1 MKDYKVSELAIFG
14 GNPIRKESF
23 PVWPRVTPEMKD
35 SLIDTFENQSWG
47 VGSETIDLFNA
58 EFAKMQD
65 AKFALSIHSGTS
77 AIWICLKAAG
87 IEAGDE
93 VILPSYTF
101 IATATAVV
109 LANAVPVFADID
121 LETGNINPVSVQ
133 SLITSKTKAIIPVHT
148 GGSPADLVS
157 LIDISKKHNIPI
169 IEDAAQAHGSML
181 NGNKVGAI
189 GLGGIFSFQTSKNM
203 SAGEG
208 GAIVSNDESF
218 IDACFSYHNCG
229 RVRNGKWYEHY
240 RMGSNLRMSALNAA
254 ILLPQIKSMDRDFLL
269 RERSRKIIDDGIDN
283 IDGLVPLK
291 QIQGTK
297 SSNHIYIIRYQKE
310 KFHNISREVFFKAM
324 QAEGVYTYKGWS
336 PLYKEPLFSI
346 NPKEYP
352 WLENIDY
359 NSLFHD
365 NTEVFAQEQA
375 VWLRQNHL
383 IGTDNDLEDIINAFE
398 KVTTEMRKKPD
409 RFKNIIT

>member
-1 MKDYKVSELAIFG
+1 MFKELAIFG
-14 GNPIRKESF
+14 GNPIREKPF
-23 PVWPRVTPEMKD
+23 PKWPRITNEIKD
-35 SLIDTFENQSWG
+35 SLINTYENEDWG
-47 VGSETIDLFNA
+47 VGSKTITSFNDQ
-58 EFAKMQD
+58 FASMQD
-65 AKFALSIHSGTS
+65 SKYALSIHSGTS

-121 LETGNINPVSVQ
+121 LETANIDPISVEK
-133 SLITSKTKAIIPVHT
+133 LITEKTKAIIPVHT
-148 GGSPADLVS
+148 GGAPADMSS
-157 LIDISKKHNIPI
+157 LLKISKNYKIPI
-169 IEDAAQAHGSML
+169 IEDAAQAHGSSY
-181 NGNKVGAI
+181 NDIKVGAL

-229 RVRNGKWYEHY
+229 RVRNGKWYEHF

-254 ILLPQIKSMDRDFLL
+254 VLLPQIKSTNEDFLL
-269 RERSRKIIDDGIDN
+269 REKSRNVLDN
-283 IDGLVPLK
+283 ALGSIEGLIPLK
-291 QIQGTK
+291 LTTGSR
-297 SSNHIYIIRYQKE
+297 SSNHIYIIRYKKE
-310 KFHNISREVFFKAM
+310 KFNNISREIFFKAM
-324 QAEGVYTYKGWS
+324 QAEGVFTYKGWS
-336 PLYKEPLFSI
+336 PLYKEPLFTV

-352 WLENIDY
+352 WLEGIDF

-365 NTEVFAQEQA
+365 NTEVFAEEQA

-383 IGTDNDLEDIINAFE
+383 IGSDKDLQDVINAFE
-398 KVTTEMRKKPD
+398 KVTSELKKSPGK
-409 RFKNIIT
+409 FKNITL

>member
-1 MKDYKVSELAIFG
+1 MRVYKLSELAIFG
-14 GNPIRKESF
+14 GSPLRKEPF
-23 PVWPRVTPEMKD
+23 PAWPRVTPEMRE
-35 SLIDTFENQSWG
+35 SLLDTFENQQWG
-47 VGSETIDLFNA
+47 VGSETINIFNN

-109 LANAVPVFADID
+109 LANAVPVFADIN
-121 LETGNINPVSVQ
+121 LETENIDPLSVQ

-148 GGSPADLVS
+148 GGAPADLGA
-157 LIDISKKHNIPI
+157 LLKISKKHNIPI

-181 NGNKVGAI
+181 NDNKVGAL

-240 RMGSNLRMSALNAA
+240 RLGSNLRMSALNAA
-254 ILLPQIKSMDRDFLL
+254 ILLPQIKSTNSDFLM
-269 RERSRKIIDDGIDN
+269 RERSRKILDEGIAN

-291 QIQGTK
+291 LIHGTR
-297 SSNHIYIIRYQKE
+297 SSNHIYIIRYKKE
-310 KFHNISREVFFKAM
+310 IFHNIKREIFFKAM

-359 NSLFHD
+359 NGLFHD
-365 NTEVFAQEQA
+365 NTEAFAQEQA

-383 IGTDNDLEDIINAFE
+383 IGTDNDLQDIINAFE
-398 KVTTEMRKKPD
+398 KVATEMRKNPNK
-409 RFKNIIT
+409 FKNIIT